1 MGWGRMLLLGDVGQ
15 QLDIKDQRD
24 ALEEM
29 QTSISI
35 ERAMREGADEL
46 IGRLK
51 RENQE
56 LKLYLAAVVRL
67 LLAKKVVTVAEITNI
82 VDVLDREDGEKD
94 GNFGGPV
101 VPES

>member
-24 ALEEM
+24 ALEELH
-29 QTSISI
+29 TSVAI

-46 IGRLK
+46 LGRVR

-67 LLAKKVVTVAEITNI
+67 LLAKKIVTVAEITSI
-82 VDVLDREDGEKD
+82 VDVLDREDGKAD
-94 GNFGGPV
+94 GNFDGKL
-101 VPES
+101 VPEK

>member
-51 RENQE
+51 REN
-56 LKLYLAAVVRL
+56 R
-67 LLAKKVVTVAEITNI
+67 
-82 VDVLDREDGEKD
+82 
-94 GNFGGPV
+94 
-101 VPES
+101 S